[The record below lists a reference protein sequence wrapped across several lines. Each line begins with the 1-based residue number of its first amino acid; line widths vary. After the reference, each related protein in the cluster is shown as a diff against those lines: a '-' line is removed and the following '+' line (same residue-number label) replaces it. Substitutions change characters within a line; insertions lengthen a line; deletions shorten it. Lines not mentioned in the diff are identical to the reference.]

1 MAIFKTKMSMIP
13 KTETNVPGSRPSLS
27 FESIMKDLQDLSK
40 NVASQNVV
48 NALEAKMEKL
58 EKENQKLK
66 ADLLSRESEL
76 VATEKKRKLYYNLF
90 HGHVKIVA
98 ELKAENESL
107 KAEIET
113 SKYFL
118 TEENKVA
125 EISTSGT
132 QSAIRFNEIYPDLTH
147 KQPLLAIGNG
157 LARSTQPSNKR
168 RYFDDDTTM
177 NTNRFRKRSEQT
189 LHDRPPLFDFFH
201 KKWGKKLSLRLPPR
215 FDEN

>member
-1 MAIFKTKMSMIP
+1 MMP
-13 KTETNVPGSRPSLS
+13 KTEQNVLGKVSVTRPALS

-40 NVASQNVV
+40 NVASQNKVD
-48 NALEAKMEKL
+48 ALEAKMEKL

-66 ADLLSRESEL
+66 ADLLARESEL
-76 VATEKKRKLYYNLF
+76 AATEKKQKLYYNLF
-90 HGHVKIVA
+90 HGNVKIVA

-113 SKYFL
+113 LKYFL
-118 TEENKVA
+118 TKEDKVE
-125 EISTSGT
+125 EISTSST
-132 QSAIRFNEIYPDLTH
+132 PSATRFNEIDSDLLH

-168 RYFDDDTTM
+168 KYFNDDTTM
-177 NTNRFRKRSEQT
+177 ETKRSKKRSEQI

>member
-1 MAIFKTKMSMIP
+1 MMP
-13 KTETNVPGSRPSLS
+13 KTENVLRKVSVSRPALS

-40 NVASQNVV
+40 NVASQNEVD
-48 NALEAKMEKL
+48 ALEAKMEKL
-58 EKENQKLK
+58 ENEIQKLK
-66 ADLLSRESEL
+66 ADLLARENEL
-76 VATEKKRKLYYNLF
+76 AATEKKRKLYYNLF
-90 HGHVKIVA
+90 HGNVKIVA

-118 TEENKVA
+118 TEENKVE
-125 EISTSGT
+125 EISTSST
-132 QSAIRFNEIYPDLTH
+132 QSAIRFNEIYSDLTH

-157 LARSTQPSNKR
+157 LARSTQPPKKR

-177 NTNRFRKRSEQT
+177 NSKRSKKRSEQI
-189 LHDRPPLFDFFH
+189 LNDRPPLFDFFH

-215 FDEN
+215 LDEN